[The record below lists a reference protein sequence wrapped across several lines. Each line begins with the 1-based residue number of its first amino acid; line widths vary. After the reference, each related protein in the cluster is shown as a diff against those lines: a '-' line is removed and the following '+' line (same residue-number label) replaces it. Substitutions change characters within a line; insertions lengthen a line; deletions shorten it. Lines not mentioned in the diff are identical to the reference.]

1 MCVSLAQALFKT
13 RLCEQQL
20 LSFLAEVFIRP
31 FSQRWPLAPRPL
43 PPVWVHWHSM
53 GVPAS
58 FQRLFLLNAL
68 EQVPQH
74 LLHLLPAWRQK
85 TNQRKHLKDIKKNIY
100 YIYIYYVDICC
111 IFVGRCCHVLP
122 LFGYSPCIF
131 LPPPCHTSLIFTVSH
146 GKLTLIDQFVSF
158 SPYAC
163 IASFCLIPFIS
174 ILH

>member
-1 MCVSLAQALFKT
+1 MDLGNPKDEQAIFCLLEKVFSFFCETAPLSMCVSLAQALFKT

-85 TNQRKHLKDIKKNIY
+85 TNQRKHLKGIKKIYIY
-100 YIYIYYVDICC
+100 YIYILCRYM
-111 IFVGRCCHVLP
+111 
-122 LFGYSPCIF
+122 
-131 LPPPCHTSLIFTVSH
+131 
-146 GKLTLIDQFVSF
+146 
-158 SPYAC
+158 
-163 IASFCLIPFIS
+163 
-174 ILH
+174 LHFRR